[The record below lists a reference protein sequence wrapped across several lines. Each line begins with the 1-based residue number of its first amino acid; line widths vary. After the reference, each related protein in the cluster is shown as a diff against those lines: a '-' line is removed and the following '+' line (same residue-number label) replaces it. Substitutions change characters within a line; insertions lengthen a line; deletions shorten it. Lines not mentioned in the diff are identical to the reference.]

1 MTERSSLDDLAEASR
16 QMATRLAGIEA
27 HLRGHGYTLI
37 NTDILNAWRFSEPNI
52 PAAHQKNPEDV
63 LETVAQARYEW
74 PDMESRLINAVRVRQ
89 ARQQLISQG
98 SYSVKQI
105 AEALDQQV
113 NTVHKRLQRAS
124 DRAEL
129 FVVVAEAQRL
139 VPAVLLDEALD
150 TRLEWHP
157 VIKALRASN
166 MSEWAMWGWIA
177 EPNAGLSGDIA
188 AEVITADPERVYA
201 AAQRRLVQ
209 ATS

>member
-27 HLRGHGYTLI
+27 HLHGHRYTLI
-37 NTDILNAWRFSEPNI
+37 NTDLLNVWRLSGPNI
-52 PAAHQKNPEDV
+52 A
-63 LETVAQARYEW
+63 
-74 PDMESRLINAVRVRQ
+74 
-89 ARQQLISQG
+89 G
-98 SYSVKQI
+98 
-105 AEALDQQV
+105 ALDQQA

-129 FVVVAEAQRL
+129 FVVVADKERL

-150 TRLEWHP
+150 TRPEWQP
-157 VIKALRASN
+157 VIEALRASN
-166 MSEWAMWGWIA
+166 MSGWAMWGWIA

-188 AEVITADPERVYA
+188 AEVITTDPERVYA
-201 AAQRRLVQ
+201 AAQQRLVQ